1 MLRRSPRTTIAW
13 AAAAVVAVVT
23 ATTVVSLLASLQH
36 QDEAFGALHP
46 LAVARR
52 DLPVGTRVTAADV
65 GARRIRGEAPEA
77 DALTAREVVGRV
89 VRVPLLRGA
98 TITARHVAASRRD
111 GLGGVV
117 PAGRRAVRLVVEH
130 GLRPA
135 VGDVIDVLATFD
147 PQTLGDDGDPTIV
160 VAPAV
165 TVLAVDTAGD
175 TGDSVAVTVLVSPHE
190 STRLA
195 FATATG
201 SISLALAPPE
211 AATTGG

>member
-13 AAAAVVAVVT
+13 VAAAVVAVVT
-23 ATTVVSLLASLQH
+23 AITVVSLLESLQH
-36 QDEAFGALHP
+36 QDEAYGALHP

-52 DLPVGTRVTAADV
+52 DLPVGTRVRAADV
-65 GARRIRGEAPEA
+65 GERRIRGDAPET

-98 TITARHVAASRRD
+98 TVTARHVAASTRD
-111 GLGGVV
+111 GLGAVV

-135 VGDVIDVLATFD
+135 VGNLVDVLATFD
-147 PQTLGDDGDPTIV
+147 PETLGDRGDPTIV

-165 TVLAVDTAGD
+165 TVLAVDTADDAGD
-175 TGDSVAVTVLVSPHE
+175 TVAVTVLVTPAQ

-195 FATATG
+195 FAAAAGT
-201 SISLALAPPE
+201 ISLALAPPE
-211 AATTGG
+211 SAAASG